1 MTQNNPTALKIDP
14 QFKPKVGVFF
24 NKDAKMR
31 NLEERNK
38 ELKELLQKE
47 VEAFQTM
54 NKMHQEN
61 RSKISTL

>member
-47 VEAFQTM
+47 V
-54 NKMHQEN
+54 
-61 RSKISTL
+61 